1 MHDDR
6 FILWIF
12 SYEIFASFLTRPQL
26 EGSHVERGWIC
37 ERAFMYQWYRF
48 GTGENVQKKEQ
59 FQALHAIMNELSVFQ
74 FDSSP
79 YRFPWF
85 GATFKTKERLTR
97 RLLHQ
102 HFSRFLR
109 LLSSCIN
116 LTGMRTN
123 ASSHKHKVTY
133 GTQVWSFTLS
143 HSHLFQMLH
152 LSRDFEAPKLL

>member
-1 MHDDR
+1 MWREDGFVSEHLCTKR
-6 FILWIF
+6 VSLR
-12 SYEIFASFLTRPQL
+12 YR
-26 EGSHVERGWIC
+26 
-37 ERAFMYQWYRF
+37 QWYRF

-133 GTQVWSFTLS
+133 GTQVWAFTLS